1 MPGAVRRARRVA
13 AILATG
19 GLGLAACQGLPPAV
33 TTALVG
39 FGQDMLAAA
48 AHNFAPQYASSV
60 QNLLFAMA
68 ETATGA
74 PFTQQAYVEN
84 QSHGGTHHHGGHYDT
99 GPGPYADGSY
109 DQGEYLQQ
117 HGSQDSYHES
127 YYGQGDYDQGD
138 YDESSYGQSGVAQAA
153 QAQPPSYTQ
162 QPGAYAHQ
170 GSERARRGPGLEV
183 ALLAQQRTHD
193 GQVRLRPVN
202 DGDVLRDGRGDPA
215 QGDKI
220 KIFFSAD
227 CACYVY
233 VIGIDATGYVAQIFP
248 EGDFRAAGRVLP
260 GQKFLLPEGTTWWG
274 LDETRGIEHIYFIA
288 SRERRPDIEDLVV
301 QLAGQRPSLPADYRA
316 VREPAVVAM
325 TRGLVQVQSAAPTV
339 VPTEYGASQQFSPT
353 LFQATVEDADLV
365 ITRWFRHE

>member
-1 MPGAVRRARRVA
+1 M
-13 AILATG
+13 
-19 GLGLAACQGLPPAV
+19 
-33 TTALVG
+33 TTALVS

-48 AHNFAPQYASSV
+48 AHNFAPQYASSM

-74 PFTQQAYVEN
+74 PFTQQAYQGN
-84 QSHGGTHHHGGHYDT
+84 HSHGDAQHQEGHYD
-99 GPGPYADGSY
+99 PGAGGYGGSGY
-109 DQGEYLQQ
+109 DQGEYQ
-117 HGSQDSYHES
+117 HQHDSQ
-127 YYGQGDYDQGD
+127 D
-138 YDESSYGQSGVAQAA
+138 YDESHFGQGNYGQGGFDESSYSQSGYAQVA
-153 QAQPPSYTQ
+153 QAQPPSYPQ
-162 QPGAYAHQ
+162 
-170 GSERARRGPGLEV
+170 RRGPGLEV
-183 ALLAQQRTHD
+183 ALLAQQRTPD

-220 KIFFSAD
+220 KIFFSTD

-248 EGDFRAAGRVLP
+248 EGDFRAAGHVLP
-260 GQKFLLPEGTTWWG
+260 GQKFLLPEGTSWWG
-274 LDETRGIEHIYFIA
+274 LDDTRGIEHIYFIA
-288 SRERRPDIEDLVV
+288 SRERRHDIEDLVV
-301 QLAGQRPSLPADYRA
+301 QLAGQRPPLPVDYRP

-339 VPTEYGASQQFSPT
+339 VPTEYGASQQVSPT